1 MNRGVALAVT
11 ALLLGACGAEENGV
25 DDVTVDPSVVIPID
39 TGVPVTE
46 PDETGTDESTVVS
59 SPPVPSLVATLGVPV
74 PGWDQPVDLVV
85 WRSSETHVV
94 ERPGV
99 IRRMNDDGAPGAVL
113 LDISDATKAEGE
125 RGLLGLAYSLDGTR
139 AFVNYTDLVGSTIV
153 ARFDVRDDGTFDI
166 ASRRQL
172 LEIGQPY
179 PNHNGGDLLVTP
191 DGADLLVFTGDGGAG
206 GDPDRYALD
215 PTSLLGKI
223 VRLDPTSDA
232 PEPEIWSVGLRNPWR
247 VSVDPATDRLWIADV
262 GQNDVEEINVVSLA
276 DLRGASFGWSAY
288 EGNRPYNDDQLERHS
303 TYRSIDPVLEYE
315 HENGDCS
322 VSGGTVVRNDDITA
336 IGDWYVF
343 SDFCSGVV
351 RALCVNGT
359 TECGLLALGKVPSS
373 VGVLSDHTG
382 RPWVLSLDGFVVPVV
397 SDR

>member
-1 MNRGVALAVT
+1 
-11 ALLLGACGAEENGV
+11 
-25 DDVTVDPSVVIPID
+25 
-39 TGVPVTE
+39 
-46 PDETGTDESTVVS
+46 
-59 SPPVPSLVATLGVPV
+59 
-74 PGWDQPVDLVV
+74 
-85 WRSSETHVV
+85 
-94 ERPGV
+94 
-99 IRRMNDDGAPGAVL
+99 
-113 LDISDATKAEGE
+113 
-125 RGLLGLAYSLDGTR
+125 
-139 AFVNYTDLVGSTIV
+139 VNYTDLVGSTIV

-179 PNHNGGDLLVTP
+179 PNHNGGDLIVTP

>member
-1 MNRGVALAVT
+1 MKRSASSNIVGSAVIALS
-11 ALLLGACGAEENGV
+11 LMACGVSGA

-39 TGVPVTE
+39 TAVSVTN
-46 PDETGTDESTVVS
+46 PDDTTVVS
-59 SPPVPSLVATLGVPV
+59 IPATPSLLATLGTPV
-74 PGWDQPVDLVV
+74 EGWNQPVDLVV
-85 WRSSETHVV
+85 WRASETHVV
-94 ERPGV
+94 ERPGMV
-99 IRRMNDDGAPGAVL
+99 RRLNDDGTPGAVL

-139 AFVNYTDLVGSTIV
+139 AFVNYTDLTGSTIV
-153 ARFDVRDDGTFDI
+153 ARFDVRGDGTFDV

-172 LEIGQPY
+172 LAIAQPY

-223 VRLDPTSDA
+223 VRLDPTTDA

-247 VSVDPATDRLWIADV
+247 VSVDPSTNRLWIADV
-262 GQNDVEEINVVSLA
+262 GQNEVEEINVVALA
-276 DLRGASFGWSAY
+276 DVKGASFGWSAF
-288 EGNRPYNDDQLERHS
+288 EGKRPYNDDQLERHS
-303 TYRSIDPVLEYE
+303 AYRSIEPVLEYE
-315 HENGDCS
+315 HEDGDCS
-322 VSGGTVVRNDDITA
+322 VSGGTVVRSDDIA
-336 IGDWYVF
+336 AVGDWYLF

-351 RALCVNGT
+351 RALCVDGS